1 MEDIFGIKSDI
12 GSVIAMAEK
21 FLNNLNELRKKQ
33 GSAVTLNPNYVHLLN
48 KVFNS
53 PDVMFYK
60 RRGGL

>member
-12 GSVIAMAEK
+12 DSVIVMTEK
-21 FLNNLNELRKKQ
+21 FLKDLKELKKKY
-33 GSAVTLNPNYVHLLN
+33 SNATLNPNYVHMLN

-60 RRGGL
+60 RRMS